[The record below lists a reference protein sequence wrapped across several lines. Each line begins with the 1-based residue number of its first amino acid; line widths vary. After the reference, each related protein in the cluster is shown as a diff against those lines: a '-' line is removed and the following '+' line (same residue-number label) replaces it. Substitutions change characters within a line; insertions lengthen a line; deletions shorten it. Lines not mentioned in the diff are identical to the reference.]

1 MGRQGDPRKA
11 AQWRRRLARHGASG
25 LPVTRFCARE
35 GVSVSA
41 FEYWRRRLQADA
53 APVGDRPQA
62 PAHDL
67 FSPVEVVSR
76 RSVTIRFAGGAVM
89 EIPEDLLTTAL
100 RTLAEAPPC

>member
-1 MGRQGDPRKA
+1 MGRQADPRKA

-41 FEYWRRRLQADA
+41 FEYWRRRLQADP
-53 APVGDRPQA
+53 APVDDRPRA
-62 PAHDL
+62 PAHDV
-67 FSPVEVVSR
+67 FAPVEVVSGR
-76 RSVTIRFAGGAVM
+76 GVTIRFAGGAVV